1 MRRKEMDK
9 REPDREEILD
19 TLEMVYAWH
28 TMPGWEFFK
37 RYGDMTT
44 SCRMWGAVRSTL
56 ERAERDI
63 ERKTKRVSK
72 S

>member
-1 MRRKEMDK
+1 MRKG
-9 REPDREEILD
+9 EPDREEILD

-28 TMPGWEFFK
+28 TMRFVEFYMRYADTRNAGNMWE
-37 RYGDMTT
+37 
-44 SCRMWGAVRSTL
+44 AVRSTL
-56 ERAERDI
+56 ERAGRDI